1 MREHI
6 FISTFL
12 LACATG
18 DDPDATRPIGER
30 IVGGTEDYL
39 EDSVGMLSINC
50 PTLGGGCSSTLI
62 GSETVLTA
70 AHCVHNPE
78 LKISPQ
84 ECSYRFQGP
93 GTASLAVGR
102 VDIHPRWTGP
112 YGDFNTHDLAVVH
125 LEGVAFGA
133 HTEVLTGVGPFVG
146 DTIEIV
152 GYGRAVPSDPSSGG
166 VLRSATTSVSEA
178 GNESFSYRLDAGASS
193 CSGDSGG
200 PSFQRVHETGER
212 RLVGVHSSAADAS
225 CQESFDTRVGGH
237 LEWVIS
243 AAGDDLG
250 CGGVDYTGY
259 CAGSWVVWCDNGS
272 LHTSDCSRDA
282 RYSTCGYVDDATGH
296 YCVEPAP

>member
-1 MREHI
+1 MRHNLL
-6 FISTFL
+6 ISSIL
-12 LACATG
+12 LACATA
-18 DDPDATRPIGER
+18 DDPDVTRPIGER
-30 IVGGTEDYL
+30 IIGGSEDYL
-39 EDSVGMLSINC
+39 EDSVGMLSISC
-50 PTLGGGCSSTLI
+50 PNLGGGCSSTLI

-78 LKISPQ
+78 LRIMPS
-84 ECSYRFQGP
+84 ECTYRFQGP
-93 GTASLAVGR
+93 GTASVGVER

-112 YGDFNTHDLAVVH
+112 YGEFNTHDLAVLH

-152 GYGRAVPSDPSSGG
+152 GYGRGDAAAPSSGG
-166 VLRSATTSVSEA
+166 VLRSATTTVKEA
-178 GNESFSYRLDAGASS
+178 GNESFAYSLDAGGSA

-212 RLVGVHSSAADAS
+212 RLVGVHSSAGGECS
-225 CQESFDTRVGGH
+225 VSTDTRVGGH
-237 LEWVIS
+237 LEWVLA

-250 CGGVDYTGY
+250 CGGVEYVGY
-259 CAGSWVVWCDNGS
+259 CAGSRVVWCDNGT
-272 LHTSDCSRDA
+272 LHTSDCSRDD

-296 YCVEPAP
+296 YCVEPPP